1 MRHTLKAVFDRRS
14 DAQHVLDELLASGYS
29 RTDTEISTAEGLRAS
44 VRHRLA
50 RLFARQHAQPAEGAS
65 AVMAGRH
72 VVTLTAD
79 SEPDAER
86 AVRIIQRFHPVGIED
101 LPSEWD
107 RDSAGVMPSVCPPG
121 TAPGSLQYQ
130 AYGSSQYYGTQH
142 AWAPPMGNTFGEP
155 MIEKSPRSYMDTPW
169 TGAAGSHS
177 GDTAAYRYGQQMRAS
192 DRYRNRSWDEAE
204 PELKSNWEASADEAP
219 AWDTAMAAIRQG
231 WDSVSPEIDDDAYY
245 RTHWNARYGDR
256 ADSGAYDEHA
266 PAYLF
271 GEEARRLEKY
281 RSHDWE
287 DAEPHL
293 KSDWEARHPGKLSP
307 WENFKDAVKHG
318 WNRINADMND
328 RLP

>member
-130 AYGSSQYYGTQH
+130 AYGSSQYYGTQS

-155 MIEKSPRSYMDTPW
+155 MIEKSPRSYMDAPW

-192 DRYRNRSWDEAE
+192 DRYRNRSWD
-204 PELKSNWEASADEAP
+204 EASADEAP

-245 RTHWNARYGDR
+245 RTHWNARYGNR

-271 GEEARRLEKY
+271 GDEARRLEKY